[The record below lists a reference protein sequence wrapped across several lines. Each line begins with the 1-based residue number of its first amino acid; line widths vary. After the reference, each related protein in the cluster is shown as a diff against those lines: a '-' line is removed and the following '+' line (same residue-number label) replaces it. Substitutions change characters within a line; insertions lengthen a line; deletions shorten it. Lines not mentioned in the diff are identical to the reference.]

1 MARLTSIFI
10 DPIYRLLLGPP
21 ASHWTGQVLPQ
32 AARADEAPGSR
43 GLVLVADGVGGLDLC
58 GAGLAHVMGAAKVPH
73 SILVF
78 PWGHGFGRWLADLTD
93 VAHRDAMA
101 QSIAESIA
109 RFKNDRPAEPV
120 FVVAKSGGSGVVV
133 KALERLDEHAVERV
147 ILLAPAVSPGYDL
160 TLALRAVRCEMVVF
174 WSPLDLII
182 LGAGTRV
189 FGTIDRVRT
198 ASAGLVGFKKPA
210 GSPIGDS
217 QANPYDKL
225 RQVRWRPDMASTGY
239 LGGHLGPDCPLFL
252 RKYVVPLLRTND
264 STGC

>member
-21 ASHWTGQVLPQ
+21 ATHWTGQVLPQ
-32 AARADEAPGSR
+32 TALAGEAPGSR

-58 GAGLAHVMGAAKVPH
+58 GSGLAHVIGAAKVPH

-101 QSIAESIA
+101 QSIADSIA

-133 KALERLDEHAVERV
+133 KALERLDEHAVEQRHPARAGSFAGLRSHSCPPRRALRDGCVLVSFRPDHPGRRHARLRDDRSGSNRQCRTCRV
-147 ILLAPAVSPGYDL
+147 QETTGRTDRRRSSKSLRQAPPGPLAARHGLNGLPGRSPGTRL
-160 TLALRAVRCEMVVF
+160 SFVPEKIRCAALA
-174 WSPLDLII
+174 D
-182 LGAGTRV
+182 
-189 FGTIDRVRT
+189 
-198 ASAGLVGFKKPA
+198 
-210 GSPIGDS
+210 
-217 QANPYDKL
+217 
-225 RQVRWRPDMASTGY
+225 
-239 LGGHLGPDCPLFL
+239 
-252 RKYVVPLLRTND
+252 
-264 STGC
+264 